1 MLAAQEEAVREDQAL
16 WSFSARCGWV
26 SLKGFP
32 VACGRR
38 PSLGLPC
45 LTEGACY
52 SWALQAPRRALFWG
66 CVSCPGLGWAG
77 RGAPCLGTFRPS
89 SSPALVRAA
98 PVPEPLEGRCSEF
111 REESSQH
118 WRTPF
123 SSLPSHKR
131 SFLTPLM
138 FWWKLHGP
146 SAETRTKRQRPTTS
160 VSQAPSY
167 SRGEEATR
175 GPAEKCPPSGAMKT
189 RGMQAGLEPNPQRT
203 QYSVACGKC
212 GYLFPAVPGT
222 SLGLCAGTFS

>member
-77 RGAPCLGTFRPS
+77 LGGVPRVWEHSGRVAAPRWLERPQFPSHWKGDALS
-89 SSPALVRAA
+89 SEKSPASIGGHRS
-98 PVPEPLEGRCSEF
+98 PP
-111 REESSQH
+111 
-118 WRTPF
+118 
-123 SSLPSHKR
+123 SLPISVR
-131 SFLTPLM
+131 S
-138 FWWKLHGP
+138 
-146 SAETRTKRQRPTTS
+146 
-160 VSQAPSY
+160 
-167 SRGEEATR
+167 
-175 GPAEKCPPSGAMKT
+175 
-189 RGMQAGLEPNPQRT
+189 
-203 QYSVACGKC
+203 
-212 GYLFPAVPGT
+212 
-222 SLGLCAGTFS
+222 